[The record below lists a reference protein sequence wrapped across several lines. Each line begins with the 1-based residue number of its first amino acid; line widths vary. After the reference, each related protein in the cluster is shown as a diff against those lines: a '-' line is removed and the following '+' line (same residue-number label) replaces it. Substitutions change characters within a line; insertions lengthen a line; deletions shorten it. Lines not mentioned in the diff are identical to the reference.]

1 MGEAK
6 KANRE
11 SFRRV
16 RRGHSPEYSARLVGE
31 VVAETAGLNDDPA
44 TWPSAATMWLN
55 AASVAL
61 FVGAGMTALAVIGA
75 AVGHL
80 IHRRP
85 RGR

>member
-1 MGEAK
+1 MSRSEGCA
-6 KANRE
+6 AVIVL
-11 SFRRV
+11 STALALF
-16 RRGHSPEYSARLVGE
+16 GE

-85 RGR
+85 RSR